1 MEKGVP
7 SSIYYS
13 VENNTVGEAALVAIN
28 EMGEE
33 TIPGM
38 FLSEPVKRGHVR
50 RFRRGFNTTNTSKIS
65 ACAKFKQLVEQHKIE
80 IYSKSLISEM
90 KTYVANGI
98 TFKGKNEESD
108 DLVSAMLL
116 AVRMITVLG
125 DWDPV
130 VYNKIVEDARL
141 EDFELPMPIHIQTF

>member
-1 MEKGVP
+1 
-7 SSIYYS
+7 
-13 VENNTVGEAALVAIN
+13 
-28 EMGEE
+28 
-33 TIPGM
+33 
-38 FLSEPVKRGHVR
+38 
-50 RFRRGFNTTNTSKIS
+50 
-65 ACAKFKQLVEQHKIE
+65 
-80 IYSKSLISEM
+80 M